1 MSTTDTRA
9 RSPLKAAQALAPQI
23 RGSAER
29 IERERELPPGLVD
42 ALTDAGMWRL
52 LVPAALGGGQTDLPT
67 YVDVI
72 ETLGQADAST
82 AWCVNQAA
90 VFATYAA
97 CLPIEIARQVF
108 LDVRPGVV
116 ANTPSAE
123 SEALVVPG
131 GYRVTG
137 RMNFS
142 TGSKHANYLAARARV
157 IENGAQRLLASG
169 EPDIRYLLLPASAA
183 VIHDTW
189 HTRGMRGTGTHE
201 FSVNG
206 HYVPEAWTFLPAVM
220 PPPETGPLYVFP
232 RTLVFACGDAAT
244 ALGVARTAL
253 EALIELASGKVARY
267 TGGLLRDQV
276 RVQGEIGQAEGIL
289 RSGRALLRETVREV
303 WQAVVAESEIDMDRR
318 AALRVATTHAIRLA
332 VSVVDMA
339 YNAAGATAIFA
350 DHLIQRAFQDIH
362 VISQHYQSRLSHYEA
377 VGRYRLGLQPDPL
390 AM

>member
-1 MSTTDTRA
+1 MSMTDTRV
-9 RSPLKAAQALAPQI
+9 RSPLKAAQELAPRI
-23 RGSAER
+23 RASAAQ
-29 IERERELPPGLVD
+29 IERERELPPALVD
-42 ALTDAGMWRL
+42 ALTDAGIWRL
-52 LVPAALGGGQTDLPT
+52 LVPASLGGGQTDLPT
-67 YVDVI
+67 YIEVV
-72 ETLGQADAST
+72 ETLGRADAST

-97 CLPIEIARQVF
+97 CLPTEIARQVF
-108 LDVRPGVV
+108 VDVRPGVV

-131 GYRVTG
+131 GYQVTG

-142 TGSKHANYLAARARV
+142 TGSRHANHLAARARV
-157 IENGAQRLLASG
+157 IENGSQRLLASG
-169 EPDIRYLLLPASAA
+169 EPDVRYLLLPVESA

-201 FSVNG
+201 FSVDG
-206 HYVPEAWTFLPAVM
+206 KFVPEAWTFLPAAM
-220 PPPETGPLYVFP
+220 PPAETGPLYVIP

-253 EALIELASGKVARY
+253 EALIELATGKVARY

-289 RSGRALLRETVREV
+289 RSGRALLRETVREA
-303 WQAVVAESEIDMDRR
+303 WQAICAEHSIDMQQR

-350 DHLIQRAFQDIH
+350 DHVLQRAFQDIH